1 MASGRGRSLASC
13 FWTLAAFAV
22 WAAGCAPSIPPARPA
37 AAVERPA
44 AAPARVFAS
53 LSEAEPV
60 LMALEDTRGFDA
72 ATLQAAAKSPDAA
85 ARARA
90 ALCLGRLGDERGR
103 TLLVALLSDSEASV
117 RAMAAFAAGIG
128 GDPSLTLELTP
139 SLADGDRQVAAAAA
153 RATGHLA
160 APDGRDALIAAI
172 PNAAGPEPKASILQ
186 ALWRYADSASARAVS
201 PFALDP
207 DSRVRTAAVYAL
219 ARKPQEASLSALTA
233 ALGDGDP
240 DTAAVAAR
248 ALGLVGKRESLE
260 PLAAALDSGKAPLV
274 TNALVALEAILEKNP
289 GSTLSEARK
298 NRVLAF
304 AGDVNPNFAL
314 PALRLLRQFVA
325 ADREALRRVWAIAM
339 TGEGRRRQVALDS
352 LVAALRERAKDPL
365 DRAVESPDARL
376 RAAAAESLIFL
387 PVAVAAPYRAKL
399 SEDRELSVR
408 LALLSSLRTPD
419 AVRESRAFVD
429 RCLADPDAGM
439 RASAVEALALTND
452 AAVLPVLADAV
463 ARSRGERDPDVP
475 IAAVAAAEKM
485 RNEPAARGVVEAASK
500 DPRPLVARLAR
511 RALVRS
517 FGADAASLPAP
528 VYPGRAPA
536 DYAALLGE
544 AKKPWVARVETVRGP
559 FTIRLLGSQAPNTV
573 LNFIALARKPYF
585 DGVAIHRV
593 VPNFVVQDG
602 DPTGTGNG
610 GPGYEIRDEINPV
623 PYTRGTV
630 GMALSGPDTGGS
642 QWFVTHSPQPHL
654 DGTYT
659 VFGQVVAGQEV
670 VDRIEQGDRIL
681 RVTVA
686 EMP

>member
-1 MASGRGRSLASC
+1 MASRRGKSFAL
-13 FWTLAAFAV
+13 WTSAAFAV
-22 WAAGCAPSIPPARPA
+22 WAAGCATPAPTGRPA
-37 AAVERPA
+37 APVERPA
-44 AAPARVFAS
+44 AAPAHVFAS

-72 ATLQAAAKSPDAA
+72 ATLQAAAKSPDAS

-90 ALCLGRLGDERGR
+90 ALCLGRLGDDRGR
-103 TLLVALLSDSEASV
+103 PLLVALLSDPEASV
-117 RAMAAFAAGIG
+117 RALAAFAAGIG
-128 GDPSLTLELTP
+128 GDPSLTSELTQR
-139 SLADGDRQVAAAAA
+139 LADADRQVAAAAA
-153 RATGHLA
+153 KAVGQLA
-160 APDGRDALIAAI
+160 AAEGRDALTAAI
-172 PNAAGPEPKASILQ
+172 SGAASPEPKAAILQ
-186 ALWRYADSASARAVS
+186 ALWRYADSASTRAVS

-207 DSRVRTAAVYAL
+207 DPKVRAAAIYAL
-219 ARKPQEASLSALTA
+219 ARKPLETSLSALTV
-233 ALGDGDP
+233 ALGDADP
-240 DTAAVAAR
+240 DTAAIAAR
-248 ALGLVGKRESLE
+248 ALGLIGKKESLE
-260 PLAAALDSGKAPLV
+260 PLAAALDSAKAPLV

-298 NRVLAF
+298 NRVLAL

-365 DRAVESPDARL
+365 DRAVESPEARL
-376 RAAAAESLIFL
+376 RAAGAESLAFL
-387 PVAVAAPYRAKL
+387 PAAAAAPYRAKL
-399 SEDRELSVR
+399 AEDREALVR
-408 LALLSSLRTPD
+408 LALLSSLKTPE

-429 RCLADPDAGM
+429 RCLADPDAGV
-439 RASAVEALALTND
+439 RASAIEALALTND
-452 AAVLPVLADAV
+452 AAVLPTLADAV
-463 ARSRGERDPDVP
+463 ARSRGQREPDVP
-475 IAAVAAAEKM
+475 IAAIAAAEKM
-485 RNEPAARGVVEAASK
+485 RGEAAARAVVEAAYK

-517 FGADAASLPAP
+517 FRAEAAALPAP
-528 VYPGRAPA
+528 VYPGRAAA
-536 DYAALLGE
+536 DYASLLAE
-544 AKKPWVARVETVRGP
+544 AKRPWVARVESARGS

-573 LNFIALARKPYF
+573 VNFIALARKPYF
-585 DGVAIHRV
+585 DGIAIHRV

-623 PYTRGTV
+623 PYGRGTV

-642 QWFVTHSPQPHL
+642 QWFLTHSPQPHL
-654 DGTYT
+654 DGVYT
-659 VFGQVVAGQEV
+659 VFGQIVAGQEV
-670 VDRIEQGDRIL
+670 VDRIEQGDRVL